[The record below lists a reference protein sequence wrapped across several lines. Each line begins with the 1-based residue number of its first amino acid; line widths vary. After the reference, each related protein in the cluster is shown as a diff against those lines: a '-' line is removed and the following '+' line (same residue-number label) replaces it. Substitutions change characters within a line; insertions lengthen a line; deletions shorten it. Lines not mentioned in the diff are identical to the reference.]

1 MLPLRNKAQYNEPP
15 SLNSLKLPLNRLSR
29 TFFAALSFITLF
41 FYSVS
46 YFKHTNIFTAYAI
59 ILVYTLFI

>member
-41 FYSVS
+41 SIQS
-46 YFKHTNIFTAYAI
+46 L
-59 ILVYTLFI
+59 ILSILISLRPTPLF